1 MEQRI
6 LLDIPLIE
14 QRFRIEED
22 GAVFS
27 IRKGR
32 YAKPTFNSVGY
43 LYVWVV
49 MGDRPLNIA
58 VHRLVSTKYLGQC
71 PVGLETSHKDGNK
84 NNNHWTNLEYI
95 SHSQNILKSYQ
106 EHGRVFPVFERKPF
120 TNSTKEKMSNA
131 KKKRVKF
138 IFKDQTII
146 YPSIDDAASQLNTY
160 RKKIYLAIKEN
171 IQVKGG
177 YLSFADIP
185 SL

>member
-27 IRKGR
+27 IRKQK
-32 YAKPTFNSVGY
+32 YVKPTFNTVGY
-43 LYVWVV
+43 LYVWVL

-71 PVGLETSHKDGNK
+71 PKGLETSHKDGNK

-95 SHSQNILKSYQ
+95 THSANILKSYK
-106 EHGRVFPVFERKPF
+106 EHGRIFPSYERKPF
-120 TNSTKEKMSNA
+120 LNETKALMANA
-131 KKKRVKF
+131 KKKRVKLLSLTGEE
-138 IFKDQTII
+138 TI
-146 YPSIDDAASQLNTY
+146 YNSIEDASIGLNTY
-160 RKKIYLAIKEN
+160 RKKIYRAIKEN
-171 IQVKGG
+171 IPVKEGI
-177 YLSFADIP
+177 LSFA
-185 SL
+185 